1 MAKLVIFGVQN
12 IYTAELFETVRRSG
26 LEIVAGVLTAEPEW
40 SMSGI
45 TCVLQEDEVS
55 PELTAV
61 PVATPNIVPGTR
73 KALAAKARAKGFR
86 RFANVLDPTSVIAS
100 SVVTGLGIYVNA
112 GAVIGATVKIDDH
125 AYINRAVSVGHHTLI
140 EQFATIGPSVTVAS
154 NCGIGRGAF
163 IGAGAVIAPSCVVGA
178 NSVVGAGAVVIKDVP
193 DNAIVVGN
201 PARVIKEDIQGYGD
215 VAV

>member
-1 MAKLVIFGVQN
+1 MGKLVIFGAQN
-12 IYTAELFETVRRSG
+12 IYAAELFETVRRLD
-26 LEIVAGVLTAEPEW
+26 LEIVAGVLTGEPEW

-61 PVATPNIVPGTR
+61 PVTAPNIVPGTR
-73 KALAAKARAKGFR
+73 KALAAQARGKGFR
-86 RFANVLDPTSVIAS
+86 RFANVLDPTAVIAT
-100 SVVTGLGIYVNA
+100 SVVTGLGLYVNA

-140 EQFATIGPSVTVAS
+140 EEFATIGPGVTVAS

-163 IGAGAVIAPSCVVGA
+163 IGTGAVIAPSCVVGS

-193 DNAIVVGN
+193 DNTIVVGN
-201 PARVIKEDIQGYGD
+201 PARVIKENIPGYGK
-215 VAV
+215 VSV

>member
-1 MAKLVIFGVQN
+1 MDKLVIFGAQN
-12 IYTAELFETVRRSG
+12 IYTAELFETLRRLD
-26 LEIVAGVLTAEPEW
+26 LEIVAGVLTGEPEW

-45 TCVLQEDEVS
+45 TCILQEDEVS
-55 PELTAV
+55 PGLLGV
-61 PVATPNIVPGTR
+61 PVTAPNIIPGTR
-73 KALAAKARAKGFR
+73 KTLVAQAREKGFR

-100 SVVTGLGIYVNA
+100 SVVMGFGSYVNA

-125 AYINRAVSVGHHTLI
+125 AYINRAASVGHHTLI
-140 EQFATIGPSVTVAS
+140 EEFATIGPGVTVAS

-163 IGAGAVIAPSCVVGA
+163 IGTGAVIAPSCVVGS

-201 PARVIKEDIQGYGD
+201 PARVIKEGIKGYGET
-215 VAV
+215 V